1 MVLFG
6 SILSVVGGLALA
18 AVVVGV
24 VVWVINKRYIQV
36 RYNVARANLGQAAS
50 EVEAANAVNLM
61 KQGIV
66 ECTEQVHK
74 AKGGLVKVQGSI
86 AGLERQVKGGAAEE
100 GRLSARIQKAIDE
113 GKSNDDP
120 VLKQLAT
127 TLKRTREDLKNN
139 REQLEV
145 QHGIYNDLL
154 AQISAAQRR
163 AESLEQEATSLGA
176 QLETSKLTAELA
188 DFANTFDAKGVQG
201 SLDGVGKYRD
211 MVRKQ
216 IDQNNAKLKVNRDLG
231 GAGSEV
237 KAWEE
242 ESDASDVL
250 AEFRNKDK
258 PAA

>member
-1 MVLFG
+1 M
-6 SILSVVGGLALA
+6 LSYVFGGLVLLAL
-18 AVVVGV
+18 VGV
-24 VVWVINKRYIQV
+24 VVYVINKRYLQV
-36 RYNVARANLGQAAS
+36 HWQVAKANLGAAAS

-86 AGLERQVKGGAAEE
+86 AGLERQVKSGAAEE
-100 GRLSARIQKAIDE
+100 GRLSARISKAIEE

-127 TLKRTREDLKNN
+127 TLKRTREDLKSN
-139 REQLEV
+139 REQLET

-188 DFANTFDAKGVQG
+188 DFASTFDAKGVQG

-231 GAGSEV
+231 GSGSEV

-242 ESDASDVL
+242 DADANDVL